1 MVKCISSASTSDQ
14 IALHVSHA
22 ARNIFEEPE
31 FRLDPE
37 VAKQQHKWSTKPD
50 VFAWS
55 KILFRVSFTLVVEFV
70 SRTGAEEDALR
81 FWATVDNITV
91 MQAVTSYNTLP
102 EASSLQETTY
112 ISTRLEGENG
122 HISSVEPAYSINV
135 SDL

>member
-1 MVKCISSASTSDQ
+1 MSEK

-50 VFAWS
+50 VLAWS
-55 KILFRVSFTLVVEFV
+55 KILFRVSFTLGVEFA
-70 SRTGAEEDALR
+70 SGPGAEEDALR
-81 FWATVDNITV
+81 FWATLDNITV
-91 MQAVTSYNTLP
+91 MQAVASYNTLP

-112 ISTRLEGENG
+112 ISTGLEGEKG
-122 HISSVEPAYSINV
+122 HIDSGEPAYSINE